1 MFCHT
6 VSHSVTHEQLPL
18 VFDGEHRSSWTS
30 SGLVFNIVWNSNT
43 SMDFMLEVEVDV
55 MCVDIYAL
63 FNPVILCMDQC
74 NYSWGFIDI
83 CMVWGSLVAL

>member
-1 MFCHT
+1 MENT
-6 VSHSVTHEQLPL
+6 GALEQVQDWSL
-18 VFDGEHRSSWTS
+18 TY
-30 SGLVFNIVWNSNT
+30 VWNSNT